1 VASRLDYGV
10 TLFHVVNFFQTQFGL
25 ERFRN
30 LGVDLAFSYP
40 LSRFKRVELSA
51 NLTQL
56 RDDNLFFIDIPTKVT
71 NTLPITLTYVS
82 DNTLFRF
89 FGPFTGARYRAGVI
103 VAPSIGSKSRTFQAG
118 LMDFRHYFGIT
129 RDIGFAWRVSGGA
142 SGGRNPMRF
151 LLGGLDNWLDREF
164 ASNLDTAQIADFY
177 FSNFVTPLRG
187 ADYYE
192 QIGTRYFLVNVEL
205 RFPLV
210 DYFITRFPLPLGF
223 AGIRGAGFL
232 DVGSA
237 WNSDKRFRATQ
248 KNAQGETVLR
258 DLIAGYGWGFRANLG
273 IFLLR
278 MDAVWRTNLAQTRPP
293 EYLFSFGTDF

>member
-1 VASRLDYGV
+1 LVD
-10 TLFHVVNFFQTQFGL
+10 
-25 ERFRN
+25 FRN
-30 LGVDLAFSYP
+30 
-40 LSRFKRVELSA
+40 
-51 NLTQL
+51 
-56 RDDNLFFIDIPTKVT
+56 
-71 NTLPITLTYVS
+71 
-82 DNTLFRF
+82 
-89 FGPFTGARYRAGVI
+89 
-103 VAPSIGSKSRTFQAG
+103 
-118 LMDFRHYFGIT
+118 YFGIT
-129 RDIGFAWRVSGGA
+129 RDIGFAWRISGGA
-142 SGGRNPMRF
+142 SGGKNPMRF
-151 LLGGLDNWLDREF
+151 LLGGVDNWLDREF
-164 ASNLDTAQIADFY
+164 ARNLELADITDFY

-210 DYFITRFPLPLGF
+210 DYFIARFPLPLGV

-237 WNSDKRFRATQ
+237 WDSDKRFRATQ

-258 DLIAGYGWGFRANLG
+258 DVIAGYGWGFRANLG

-278 MDAVWRTNLAQTRPP
+278 MDAVWRTNLAHSRPP